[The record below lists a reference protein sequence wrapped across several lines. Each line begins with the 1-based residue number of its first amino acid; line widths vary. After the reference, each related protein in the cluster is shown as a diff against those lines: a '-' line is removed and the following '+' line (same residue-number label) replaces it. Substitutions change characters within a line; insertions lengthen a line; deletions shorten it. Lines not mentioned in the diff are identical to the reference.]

1 MTFANDAYLVALPQL
16 FSFKMRRYKSC
27 LQYYQTE
34 FYSRTN
40 MKYKLLALIIFVGQ
54 ISFGQTD
61 INTIIDTSNYYNYF
75 SNGKN
80 LKGQGP
86 TTSWLTLN
94 EVVPVIM
101 DELEKAGHDWLYDY
115 SLFKVATGQDIVLA
129 AYSRKSNFGFLYIQ
143 GHEIFPSKDHRK
155 HLTQNDLLGADY
167 SSCEETPSGEP
178 NFIKIK
184 KLPKNVF
191 VLNENCYWYQYTD
204 NIEDNKSLVTRETAF
219 KILRQDVKKYLKKV
233 KVVK

>member
-1 MTFANDAYLVALPQL
+1 
-16 FSFKMRRYKSC
+16 
-27 LQYYQTE
+27 
-34 FYSRTN
+34 
-40 MKYKLLALIIFVGQ
+40 MKYKLLALIIFFSQTSFSQ
-54 ISFGQTD
+54 ID
-61 INTIIDTSNYYNYF
+61 INDKIDSSNYYSYY
-75 SNGKN
+75 SYGKN
-80 LKGQGP
+80 LKGQNL
-86 TTSWLTLN
+86 TTSWLKMD

-115 SLFKVATGQDIVLA
+115 SLFKVAPGQYIVLA

-143 GHEIFPSKDHRK
+143 GHEIFPSKDHRN

-167 SSCEETPSGEP
+167 SSCEETPSGKP

-204 NIEDNKSLVTRETAF
+204 NKEDIKSLVTKETAF

>member
-1 MTFANDAYLVALPQL
+1 
-16 FSFKMRRYKSC
+16 
-27 LQYYQTE
+27 
-34 FYSRTN
+34 
-40 MKYKLLALIIFVGQ
+40 MKYKLLALIIFFSQTSFSQ
-54 ISFGQTD
+54 ID
-61 INTIIDTSNYYNYF
+61 INDKIDSSNYYSYY
-75 SNGKN
+75 SYGKN
-80 LKGQGP
+80 LKGQNL
-86 TTSWLTLN
+86 TTSWLKMD

-115 SLFKVATGQDIVLA
+115 SLFKVAPGQYIVLA

-167 SSCEETPSGEP
+167 SSCEETPSGKP

-204 NIEDNKSLVTRETAF
+204 NKEDNKSLVTKETAF

>member
-1 MTFANDAYLVALPQL
+1 ML
-16 FSFKMRRYKSC
+16 
-27 LQYYQTE
+27 
-34 FYSRTN
+34 
-40 MKYKLLALIIFVGQ
+40 LIIIFISQ
-54 ISFGQTD
+54 IANGQTD
-61 INTIIDTSNYYNYF
+61 INTQIDTSNYYNYY

-101 DELEKAGHDWLYDY
+101 DELKTAGHDWLYDY
-115 SLFKVATGQDIVLA
+115 KLFKVSPEHYIVLA

-143 GHEIFPSKDHRK
+143 GHEAFPSKEHRK
-155 HLTQNDLLGADY
+155 NLTQNKLLGADY

-204 NIEDNKSLVTRETAF
+204 NQEDNISLLTKETAF
-219 KILRQDVKKYLKKV
+219 KILRDDIKKYLIKA

>member
-1 MTFANDAYLVALPQL
+1 MLGTI
-16 FSFKMRRYKSC
+16 SK
-27 LQYYQTE
+27 QTL
-34 FYSRTN
+34 YSTII
-40 MKYKLLALIIFVGQ
+40 MKYKLLALIIFFSQTSFSQ
-54 ISFGQTD
+54 ID
-61 INTIIDTSNYYNYF
+61 INDKIDSSNYYSYY
-75 SNGKN
+75 SYGKN
-80 LKGQGP
+80 LKGQNL
-86 TTSWLTLN
+86 TTSWLKMD

-115 SLFKVATGQDIVLA
+115 SLFKVAPGQYIVLA

-143 GHEIFPSKDHRK
+143 GHEIFPSKDHRN

-167 SSCEETPSGEP
+167 SSCEETPSGKP

-204 NIEDNKSLVTRETAF
+204 NKEDNKSLVTKETAF